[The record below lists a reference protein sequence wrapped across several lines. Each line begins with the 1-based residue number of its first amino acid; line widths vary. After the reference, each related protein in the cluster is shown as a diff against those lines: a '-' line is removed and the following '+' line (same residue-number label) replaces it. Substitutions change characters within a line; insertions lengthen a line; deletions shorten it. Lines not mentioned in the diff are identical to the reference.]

1 MMDNP
6 HWHLH
11 RQVTLG
17 VLVALLVQTSGAL
30 IWAGRVGER
39 LDHLERASLRT
50 SPFAERLAGVETEM
64 RLVRQSL
71 DRIEERMG
79 QDR

>member
-6 HWHLH
+6 RWHLQ

-17 VLVALLVQTSGAL
+17 VLIAILVQTSGAL

-39 LDHLERASLRT
+39 LNHLERASVRA

-71 DRIEERMG
+71 NRIEQRMEY
-79 QDR
+79 D